1 LETQGLDFL
10 ATRLGR
16 KVVEIDL
23 VKLFHFVVDVFE
35 ISVDLVEG
43 LDDLRVLLGI
53 GKEVELMALQRKDL
67 DFGVQV
73 LDQGLGKLVW
83 LLGQGVDEVLD
94 IMGLLE
100 GWDDV
105 ALQFLDLVSFVV
117 DFLDDHFEV
126 DFLIEVVLV
135 IFGEY
140 V

>member
-1 LETQGLDFL
+1 M
-10 ATRLGR
+10 
-16 KVVEIDL
+16 
-23 VKLFHFVVDVFE
+23 
-35 ISVDLVEG
+35 VEG